1 MNTVLFRKSATRMR
15 CWSIKVEGP
24 LIITAT
30 GDVGGTM
37 TCHERWAEGKNTGR
51 SNATTDEAQAKRE
64 AAALV
69 AARYKEGWCVSI
81 EEAEKSTV
89 NEANVMLASDAKK
102 NPALCVYPCDAQ
114 RKLNG
119 MRNDASLGESRVV
132 CMSRR
137 KNEITTLPREITDE
151 LFMLLTTYNRMGNK
165 PILRTDGELYAHGFK
180 LQQIVSM
187 VKNEKAPH
195 REHLNYHIYD
205 IINDDVWEER
215 NATLTALR
223 ELVDMLGL
231 TRIVI
236 EHSERLTCKADQQ
249 RALANAKAGGFEGIM
264 LRTLNDVYYHSRTE
278 SDRPSCLVKD
288 KGSMDSEEFEVVSY
302 EVDVRGGAIPVCK
315 VGAHTFKAP
324 LEGTSEWRE
333 YVHRNFAKFRGKM
346 LTVRFYGVSV
356 DGIPQN
362 PVGEAFRD
370 YE

>member
-1 MNTVLFRKSATRMR
+1 MSTVLFRKSATRMR
-15 CWSIKVEGP
+15 CWSISVDGP
-24 LIITAT
+24 LIVTAT

-37 TCHERWAEGKNTGR
+37 TCHERWAEGKNAGR
-51 SNATTDEAQAKRE
+51 KNETSDEAQARKE
-64 AAALV
+64 AIALI
-69 AARYKEGWCVSI
+69 AARRKEGWCATI
-81 EEAEKSTV
+81 EEAEKCTV
-89 NEANVMLASDAKK
+89 NIANVMLASDAKK

-119 MRNDASLGESRVV
+119 MRNDASLGETRVV

-151 LFMLLTTYNRMGNK
+151 LFTLLNAYNQMCEK
-165 PILRTDGELYAHGFK
+165 PITRTDGELYAHGFK
-180 LQQIVSM
+180 LQQIVRM
-187 VKNEKAPH
+187 VKTETAEH
-195 REHLNYHIYD
+195 REHLKYHIYD
-205 IINDDVWEER
+205 VINDDVWEQR
-215 NATLTALR
+215 NIALDALR
-223 ELVDMLGL
+223 ELTVMLGL
-231 TRIVI
+231 ERIVI
-236 EHSERLTCKADQQ
+236 ERSERINSKAEQQ
-249 RALANAKAGGFEGIM
+249 RAVVDAKLNGYEGIM

-288 KGSMDSEEFEVVSY
+288 KGAMDSDEFEVVGR

-324 LEGTSEWRE
+324 LEGDSNWRE
-333 YVHRNFAKFRGKM
+333 YVLNNFERFRGKM
-346 LTVRFYGVSV
+346 LTVRFYGLSL